1 VLIGAAVLF
10 NFYNGYHWFNYIT
23 KSKTLKSMIAEHSAE
38 IKKAEIKLN
47 RIIRQI
53 ERKKQKKQEAEIA
66 FANTLVDRRTFS
78 WSKMLSIFE
87 KLLPPKAMMLSINP
101 KMEEKGIII
110 ELSVASDYYEEL
122 LKFINDLEKSPHFS
136 DVYPLRELN
145 EQFETDMITIQ
156 IRARYHP

>member
-1 VLIGAAVLF
+1 M
-10 NFYNGYHWFNYIT
+10 IT
-23 KSKTLKSMIAEHSAE
+23 EHSTK
-38 IKKAEIKLN
+38 IKNAEIKLN

-66 FANTLVDRRTFS
+66 FINTLVDRRTFS

-87 KLLPPKAMMLSINP
+87 KLLPPKVMMLSINP

-122 LKFINDLEKSPHFS
+122 LKFINSLEKSPHFF